1 MLTDNL
7 FSNCFESMTQF
18 FAENNQGVNSAW
30 SWDDAFKMRHTAFEM
45 LWNNQISHSQFS
57 KFNEAISVPLFDT
70 DEFAERINRR
80 AKVADDMFTQAVP
93 EWFVK

>member
-1 MLTDNL
+1 MLTNNL
-7 FSNCFESMTQF
+7 FSNCFDAMVEF
-18 FAENNQGVNSAW
+18 FKENNQGLESQWDW
-30 SWDDAFKMRHTAFEM
+30 SDAFKMRRVAFDM
-45 LWNNQISHSQFS
+45 LWNGQITHSQFS

-80 AKVADDMFTQAVP
+80 AKAADEMFSKAIP